1 MQRIGSQFGASGV
14 QTSQRRGRV
23 FLTRCSTI
31 VESRLQ
37 HPFFDASVS
46 NGIVS
51 FIHHT
56 VAFPMSIA
64 RLLHCSFWNLRSLVA
79 PAIRSEKPLA
89 LGSDDRLGYRTT
101 RRQHSI
107 YFQASFSA
115 FDVSAPGFRRS
126 QTLRIHHGIDNAY
139 GGYYPSKGIWAPRP
153 SHPSEWLTF
162 EQLTE
167 ALNPTT
173 LEIHN
178 DSHLHAHHKAMQGV
192 TSREVSSYQPRSH
205 VDTG

>member
-1 MQRIGSQFGASGV
+1 MRAASKTKVAGGFCRSECAYKRTPCPHWAGEENGRGIGGWMQRIGSQFGASGV
-14 QTSQRRGRV
+14 QTSQRCGRV

-89 LGSDDRLGYRTT
+89 LGSDDRLGSDGLHKFISNNT
-101 RRQHSI
+101 S
-107 YFQASFSA
+107 
-115 FDVSAPGFRRS
+115 P
-126 QTLRIHHGIDNAY
+126 TLHLLPSVVLGI
-139 GGYYPSKGIWAPRP
+139 
-153 SHPSEWLTF
+153 
-162 EQLTE
+162 
-167 ALNPTT
+167 
-173 LEIHN
+173 
-178 DSHLHAHHKAMQGV
+178 
-192 TSREVSSYQPRSH
+192 
-205 VDTG
+205 